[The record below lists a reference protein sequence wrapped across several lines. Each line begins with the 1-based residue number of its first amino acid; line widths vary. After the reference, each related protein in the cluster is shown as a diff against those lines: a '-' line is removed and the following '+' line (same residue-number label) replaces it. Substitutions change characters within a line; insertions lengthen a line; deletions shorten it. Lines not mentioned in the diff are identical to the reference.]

1 MRMRWAALAC
11 SVFLLGACAPPH
23 LAALSLDH
31 LASAQ
36 LMAMID
42 SRAGS
47 DVQPE
52 NSSQTISEVTIL
64 DPPSAAPTDGECS
77 PEQAAVTTTDAP
89 DESADVSAVP
99 VVSRACES
107 DADCAVKNVG
117 NCCGYYPACVNKDAD
132 TFPERVAAEC
142 AKQGVSSIC
151 GFPEIPGCRCVAGQC
166 EAKTLEHHPHE

>member
-1 MRMRWAALAC
+1 VIRQVLRRGFFSL
-11 SVFLLGACAPPH
+11 LLGACASMP
-23 LAALSLDH
+23 DH
-31 LASAQ
+31 AT
-36 LMAMID
+36 
-42 SRAGS
+42 
-47 DVQPE
+47 E
-52 NSSQTISEVTIL
+52 
-64 DPPSAAPTDGECS
+64 PST
-77 PEQAAVTTTDAP
+77 AVT
-89 DESADVSAVP
+89 S
-99 VVSRACES
+99 VVSRTCES